1 MKNALAPLAGLLPL
15 LVTFVA
21 GAGLPAQAA
30 LNSRLGKEFGSP
42 LFGSFFS
49 FCIGTVSVLLFVL
62 ISRLAAPLGGFGA
75 VASRLPWWL
84 WLGGVIGAVFVSVAA
99 TFAGR
104 LGLTLFSA
112 VVIAGQLAAS
122 VVLDH
127 YGVLVAERHPVSP
140 LRLAGIALLIAGIA
154 MIRRG

>member
-1 MKNALAPLAGLLPL
+1 MKNEGAWLGALLPL
-15 LVTFVA
+15 LMTFVA
-21 GAGLPAQAA
+21 GAGLPVQAA
-30 LNSRLGKEFGSP
+30 LNSRLGREFGSP

-62 ISRLAAPLGGFGA
+62 VSRAAAPVGGFGA

-99 TFAGR
+99 MFVGR
-104 LGLTLFSA
+104 LGVTVFSA
-112 VVIAGQLAAS
+112 VVIGGQLIAS

-127 YGVLVAERHPVSP
+127 YGVLVPERHPISA
-140 LRLAGIALLIAGIA
+140 LRLMGIALLIAGIA
-154 MIRRG
+154 LIRRG